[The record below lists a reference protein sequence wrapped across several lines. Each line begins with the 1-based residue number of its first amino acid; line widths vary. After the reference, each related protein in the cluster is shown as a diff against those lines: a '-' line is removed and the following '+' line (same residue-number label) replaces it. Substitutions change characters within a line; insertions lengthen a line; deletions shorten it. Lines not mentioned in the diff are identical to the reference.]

1 MLIDHIFN
9 FFTIWLKFFWDR
21 IWKTPWTSCNML
33 VPIFIKADSTTANK
47 PETTIFTKCIELS
60 IKFEL
65 QRAGTKIWISSII
78 RNKFWLYYFCQLLSE
93 FQFLTFISILV
104 QPLCYDMTMAEC
116 FRTFITEQDTPLQ
129 ICCYSVNIELIE
141 YLCSLTLPMPKG
153 RGFLVRRPLR
163 RLRGIGVLHD
173 LPKREF
179 PCAPRYVLFPFMQL
193 WICLPRLCAG
203 CSLQHSH
210 LCRDGFRMLDNPI
223 RGHSN
228 PLSVDSDSHKQSTSD
243 SMGRTYRP

>member
-1 MLIDHIFN
+1 MVFSVSPLDSASNVPAFHCLSRCSSSPPRLI
-9 FFTIWLKFFWDR
+9 R
-21 IWKTPWTSCNML
+21 IHAM
-33 VPIFIKADSTTANK
+33 I
-47 PETTIFTKCIELS
+47 
-60 IKFEL
+60 
-65 QRAGTKIWISSII
+65 
-78 RNKFWLYYFCQLLSE
+78 
-93 FQFLTFISILV
+93 
-104 QPLCYDMTMAEC
+104 
-116 FRTFITEQDTPLQ
+116 ITEIRPPTRAETAEMIKSL
-129 ICCYSVNIELIE
+129 
-141 YLCSLTLPMPKG
+141 LTLPMPKG
-153 RGFLVRRPLR
+153 GGFLVRRPLR

-210 LCRDGFRMLDNPI
+210 LCRDGFRTLGNPI
-223 RGHSN
+223 RGRSI